1 MLKPQRKMKKK
12 EIKEDKF
19 VKFTLET
26 KSYIEENSKQVIML
40 SGGVFGIIILIML
53 YVYIHN
59 GTINTATTLYGK
71 ATIEYQAL
79 NYSKAKAFLLDLTDE
94 FSGTD
99 AATQGM
105 FLLGNIYYKEKDI
118 ADAKKYFQEF
128 IDNYSDED
136 ILLASGY
143 AGLAACYAEE
153 KDYESAAEFYKKAY
167 EAMPEIP
174 EAADY
179 LYLAGLN
186 YRKNGDFEKA
196 KETFKKISQEFEN
209 SARSFDA
216 KEELVLLAK
225 K

>member
-26 KSYIEENSKQVIML
+26 KSYIEENSKQVMMVA
-40 SGGVFGIIILIML
+40 GGVFGIIILIML
-53 YVYIHN
+53 YVYIHS
-59 GTINTATTLYGK
+59 GTITTATTLYGK
-71 ATIEYQAL
+71 ATVEYQAM

-94 FSGTD
+94 FEGTD

-105 FLLGNIYYKEKDI
+105 FLLGNIYFKEKNI
-118 ADAKKYFQEF
+118 ADAKKYFQDF
-128 IDNYSDED
+128 IDSYSDED

-143 AGLAACYAEE
+143 AGLAACYATE
-153 KDYESAAEFYKKAY
+153 KDYESAADFYQKAY
-167 EAMPEIP
+167 KTMPEIP

-186 YRKNGDFEKA
+186 YRKAGNIEKA
-196 KETFKKISQEFEN
+196 KEAFQKVSEEFKDS
-209 SARSFDA
+209 SRSFDA
-216 KEELVLLAK
+216 QEELVLLANK
-225 K
+225 